1 MGKRSVIEMHPYAD
15 LGGMLADELDA
26 RPPRL
31 SRKRKR
37 LRAAMRARLAVLAV
51 ERKRP
56 GLAPETAEDMAGV

>member
-1 MGKRSVIEMHPYAD
+1 MP
-15 LGGMLADELDA
+15 

-51 ERKRP
+51 EPNRR

>member
-1 MGKRSVIEMHPYAD
+1 MGKRSVIEMHPCAV
-15 LGGMLADELDA
+15 LGGILAGELDA

-51 ERKRP
+51 EPKRR